1 MADGKINRPYG
12 GVLLL
17 GIFLTPLLSLGHDYA
32 DGIITAKYFRFAEV
46 VGIGLLLTWMV
57 AWKRNFQFFFRFVD
71 VGVVLFALYG
81 VGSFLLNDFRGETQT
96 LLLILL
102 VGLYFVCRGLGG
114 WKVSQRLLFTFVLL
128 LAGSIEAIWGF
139 LQVYGWADQY
149 HSLYRLTGSFF
160 NPGPYSGFLA
170 VILPVAL
177 HTLLGPKPL
186 CRVDKIVYGLGVIC
200 LVSIILVLPAGMSR
214 SAWVA
219 AGAGCGVVVWRQKR
233 SREYVRRGIGRI
245 GRGWKRYW
253 LGGILLLGL
262 SIGGGLYLLKKDS
275 ADGRLLVWKMDLAV
289 MRSQPWLGI
298 GIGRYPG
305 ALGEAQAVYFANSP
319 ADPREEYVAD
329 APEYGFNEFLQL
341 GGEYGLIGLCL
352 FISITGIASGG
363 LFKRNTQQTGGVSG
377 ALSAFLVFACFSY
390 PLHMLPMAMLFVLLL
405 AWSVNVG
412 AKGVRIRRWAGQ
424 ILWLPVMVLGLVAA
438 WRLTEKETAYKT
450 WKTARAYFRQGDY
463 QEALNRYTPLFSA
476 LSDRPAFVFEFGECQ
491 FQNAQYGNATAIF
504 LWAAELSAD
513 PMVYN
518 KLGKNYQAL
527 KQYDRAEK
535 AYVQA
540 AHIIPHRIYPLYLLA
555 LLYREMGDMEKA
567 RDMARQVIGK
577 EPKVWSPAV
586 EEMKTEM
593 KQL

>member
-57 AWKRNFQFFFRFVD
+57 AWKRNFQFCFRWGD

-245 GRGWKRYW
+245 GRGWKRCW

-289 MRSQPWLGI
+289 MRSQPWLGV

-352 FISITGIASGG
+352 FLSITGIASGG

-540 AHIIPHRIYPLYLLA
+540 AHMIPHRIYPLYLLA

-567 RDMARQVIGK
+567 RDMARQVIDQ

>member
-57 AWKRNFQFFFRFVD
+57 VWKRNFQFCFRCVD

-245 GRGWKRYW
+245 GRGWKRCW

-289 MRSQPWLGI
+289 MRSQPWLGV

-352 FISITGIASGG
+352 FLSITGIASGG

-540 AHIIPHRIYPLYLLA
+540 AHMIPHRIYPLYLLA

-567 RDMARQVIGK
+567 RDMARQVIDQ

>member
-57 AWKRNFQFFFRFVD
+57 VWKRNFQFCFRWVD

-233 SREYVRRGIGRI
+233 SREYVRRGIGRR
-245 GRGWKRYW
+245 GRGWNRCW
-253 LGGILLLGL
+253 PGGILLLGL

-289 MRSQPWLGI
+289 MRSQPWLGV

-352 FISITGIASGG
+352 FLSITGIASGG

-476 LSDRPAFVFEFGECQ
+476 LSDRPAFVFEFGECR

-540 AHIIPHRIYPLYLLA
+540 AHMIPHRIYPLYLLA

-567 RDMARQVIGK
+567 RDMARQVIDQ

>member
-57 AWKRNFQFFFRFVD
+57 VWKRNFQFCFRWVD

-245 GRGWKRYW
+245 GRGWKRCW

-289 MRSQPWLGI
+289 MRSQPWLGV

-305 ALGEAQAVYFANSP
+305 ALGEAQAGYFANSP

-352 FISITGIASGG
+352 FLSITGIASGG

-390 PLHMLPMAMLFVLLL
+390 PLHMLPMAMLFLLLL

-540 AHIIPHRIYPLYLLA
+540 AHMIPHRIYPLYLLA

-567 RDMARQVIGK
+567 RDMARQVIDQ